1 MRPQSVSADTNRDDF
16 LRGLSARYRQPLI
29 AYFQRRVR
37 SREEAEDL
45 TQEVFL
51 RLSRRLDVEQVENP
65 EAFLFRTAVNLLR
78 DRSRRGK
85 TLASH
90 LVEMTHR
97 GSAVEELSPE
107 RVLEGR
113 QSLASV
119 LRALDEL
126 DERTRDAFIL
136 HRLEGMRHA
145 EIADLYGVSVSSI
158 EKYIIKALA
167 HLAARAGSN

>member
-1 MRPQSVSADTNRDDF
+1 MRPQKVSADANREDF
-16 LRGLSARYRQPLI
+16 LRGMSSRYRQPLI

-51 RLSRRLDVEQVENP
+51 RLSRRLDVEQVDNP

-85 TLASH
+85 TAASH
-90 LVEMTHR
+90 LEAMVHR
-97 GSAVEELSPE
+97 EPTVEELSPE
-107 RVLEGR
+107 RVVEGR

-145 EIADLYGVSVSSI
+145 EIANLYGVSVSSI

-167 HLAARAGSN
+167 HLAQRAGSS

>member
-1 MRPQSVSADTNRDDF
+1 MMHDTRDVD
-16 LRGLSARYRQPLI
+16 
-29 AYFQRRVR
+29 
-37 SREEAEDL
+37 
-45 TQEVFL
+45 
-51 RLSRRLDVEQVENP
+51 
-65 EAFLFRTAVNLLR
+65 
-78 DRSRRGK
+78 
-85 TLASH
+85 
-90 LVEMTHR
+90 R

>member
-1 MRPQSVSADTNRDDF
+1 MRPRLAPLEDSRETF
-16 LRGLSARYRQPLI
+16 LRSLSARYRQPLM

-51 RLSRRLDVEQVENP
+51 RLSRRLDVERVDNA

-78 DRSRRGK
+78 DRARRGK
-85 TLASH
+85 TAASH
-90 LVEMTHR
+90 LDELAHRARVED
-97 GSAVEELSPE
+97 LSPE

-136 HRLEGMRHA
+136 HRLEGMKHA
-145 EIADLYGVSVSSI
+145 EIAGLYGVSVSSV
-158 EKYIIKALA
+158 EKYVIKALA
-167 HLAARAGSN
+167 HLAKRAGSS